1 MSGNT
6 ITDLRATL
14 FDTLRALNRADDP
27 MEIERA
33 KAISDVAQTI
43 INSAKVEVDHLRLTG
58 GRGSG
63 FIPEDSLLDGDKVPA
78 GTHLVEQRPGL
89 RITQHKLKG

>member
-6 ITDLRATL
+6 ITDPRSTL
-14 FDTLRALNRADDP
+14 FDTLRALKRDKDP
-27 MEIERA
+27 MDIERA

-63 FIPEDSLLDGDKVPA
+63 FIPEATGLPDEQDSTTLI
-78 GTHLVEQRPGL
+78 EQRPGL